1 MVLSLLKLVVSL
13 NLLSVLLISMV
24 LVKPRP
30 VSYTHLDVYKRQG
43 VACEK
48 AGFKTCCP
56 TTPLTATGTL
66 ADTILYNDVELD
78 LITITGSPFE
88 RTWNIKFKPENIY
101 GGDHHTKIYFS
112 EPIPQWADSE
122 VLNMEQYLICLL
134 YTSPGLV
141 L

>member
-1 MVLSLLKLVVSL
+1 MLISLAL
-13 NLLSVLLISMV
+13 VLLV
-24 LVKPRP
+24 
-30 VSYTHLDVYKRQG
+30 
-43 VACEK
+43 K
-48 AGFKTCCP
+48 AGVKTCCP

-112 EPIPQWADSE
+112 NLFLS
-122 VLNMEQYLICLL
+122 
-134 YTSPGLV
+134 GLTV
-141 L
+141 KSSTWNSI